1 MKKLTGKKVVKI
13 EAPYAGINLKDYNIE
28 KRRLQLELL
37 TIQQKAVKLGQ
48 RVCVCFDGRDAA
60 GKGSTILRLTQN
72 LMPKYFRIVDL
83 GIPTKKESKYWFHRY
98 EQYLP
103 GDGEMVFFDRSW
115 YNRALIEPTM
125 GYCTKS
131 QYKYFM
137 NKVLDWEHDLIDK
150 GLKLVKFYLSV
161 DPEHQLYRFQERLSD
176 PLKFWKFSEND
187 FQARTKWE
195 AYTKYKEQMFTHTA
209 SPKSPW
215 VLIDSNSRKEARLT
229 AMLYIVRS
237 FGNKKFVPLTGKD
250 VTDTYTV
257 EVNGVAFKG
266 LNKLQM
272 SVLSELTE
280 NYKDSKNIEPKI
292 EILKQLRSRAGK

>member
-1 MKKLTGKKVVKI
+1 MKKLTGKKVSTI
-13 EAPYAGINLKDYNIE
+13 ESPYDGISVKDYNIE

-48 RVCVCFDGRDAA
+48 RVCICFDGRDAA
-60 GKGSTILRLTQN
+60 GKGSTILRVTQN

-83 GIPTKKESKYWFHRY
+83 GVPTKKESKYWFRRY
-98 EQYLP
+98 EQHLP
-103 GDGEMVFFDRSW
+103 REGEMVFFDRSW

-137 NKVLDWEHDLIDK
+137 DRVLDWEHNLIDN

-187 FQARTKWE
+187 FHARKKWE
-195 AYTKYKEQMFTHTA
+195 TYTNYKEQMFTHTA

-215 VLIDSNSRKEARLT
+215 VLINSNSRKEARLT
-229 AMLYIVRS
+229 AMLYIVRN
-237 FGNKKFVPLTGKD
+237 FGNKKFIPLTGKD

-257 EVNGVAFKG
+257 EVNGVAFRG
-266 LNKLQM
+266 LNELQM
-272 SVLSELTE
+272 SVLSELME
-280 NYKDSKNIEPKI
+280 NYKDNKKLEPKI
-292 EILKQLRSRAGK
+292 EVLEQLRKNVAK

>member
-13 EAPYAGINLKDYNIE
+13 ETPYAGINLKDYNIE

-37 TIQQKAVKLGQ
+37 TIQQKAVKLDQ
-48 RVCVCFDGRDAA
+48 RICICFDGRDAA
-60 GKGSTILRLTQN
+60 GKGSTILRVTQN

-83 GIPTKKESKYWFHRY
+83 GVPTKKESKYWFHRY

-103 GDGEMVFFDRSW
+103 REGEMVFFDRSW

-125 GYCTKS
+125 GYCSKS
-131 QYKYFM
+131 QYKYFI
-137 NKVLDWEHDLIDK
+137 NKVLDWEHNLIDN

-176 PLKFWKFSEND
+176 PLKFWKFSDND
-187 FQARTKWE
+187 FYARKKWE
-195 AYTKYKEQMFTHTA
+195 TYTKYKEQMFTHTA

-215 VLIDSNSRKEARLT
+215 VLINSNSRKEARLT
-229 AMLYIVRS
+229 AMLYIVRN
-237 FGNKKFVPLTGKD
+237 FGNKKFIPLTGKD

-257 EVNGVAFKG
+257 EVNGVSFRG
-266 LNKLQM
+266 LNELQM
-272 SVLSELTE
+272 SVLSELME
-280 NYKDSKNIEPKI
+280 NYKDNNKIEPKI
-292 EILKQLRSRAGK
+292 EVLEQLRKNVSK

>member
-1 MKKLTGKKVVKI
+1 MKKLTGNKVAKI
-13 EAPYAGINLKDYNIE
+13 ETPYTGISIKDYNIE

-37 TIQQKAVKLGQ
+37 SIQQKVVKSGK

-60 GKGSTILRLTQN
+60 GKGSTILRVTQN

-83 GIPTKKESKYWFHRY
+83 GVPTKKESKYWFRRY
-98 EQYLP
+98 EKLLP
-103 GDGEMVFFDRSW
+103 KEGEMVFFDRSW

-125 GYCTKS
+125 GYCTQA
-131 QYKYFM
+131 QYEYFM
-137 NKVLDWEHDLIDK
+137 DKVLDWEHNLIDK

-176 PLKFWKFSEND
+176 PLKFWKFSKND
-187 FQARTKWE
+187 FHARKKWE
-195 AYTKYKEQMFTHTA
+195 TYTKYKEQMFTHTA

-215 VLIDSNSRKEARLT
+215 ILIDSNSRKEARLT
-229 AMLYIVRS
+229 AMLYLVRN

-250 VTDTYTV
+250 VTDTFTV

-272 SVLSELTE
+272 SVLSELME
-280 NYKDSKNIEPKI
+280 NYKDSKKIEPKI
-292 EILKQLRSRAGK
+292 EVLEQLRSVARK

>member
-13 EAPYAGINLKDYNIE
+13 EAPYTGISIKDYNIE

-37 TIQQKAVKLGQ
+37 TIQQKVAKLGQ
-48 RVCVCFDGRDAA
+48 RVCICFDGRDAA
-60 GKGSTILRLTQN
+60 GKGSTILRLTQS
-72 LMPKYFRIVDL
+72 LMPKYFRTIDL

-98 EQYLP
+98 EQHLP
-103 GDGEMVFFDRSW
+103 KEGEIVFFDRSW

-125 GYCTKS
+125 GYCSKS
-131 QYKYFM
+131 QYEYFIR
-137 NKVLDWEHDLIDK
+137 KVLDWEHKLIDN

-187 FQARTKWE
+187 FHARKKWE
-195 AYTKYKEQMFTHTA
+195 TYTKYKEQMFTHTA

-215 VLIDSNSRKEARLT
+215 VLINSNSRKESRLT
-229 AMLYIVRS
+229 TMLYIVRN

-272 SVLSELTE
+272 SVLSELMEDHE
-280 NYKDSKNIEPKI
+280 NHDHSEPKI
-292 EILKQLRSRAGK
+292 EILDPLKGSAVK